1 MILLFALKNNYKE
14 LCKNGIYKTRD
25 IKESKTG

>member
-1 MILLFALKNNYKE
+1 MILLFELNNNDKE
-14 LCKNGIYKTRD
+14 LCKNDIYKTRN